1 VTIVLLSWH
10 AVESVRISPHYLAYV
25 NQLAGG
31 PSNGYK
37 HLADSSLDWGQDL
50 PALKQWLDRQGLQP
64 QGAPRVYLSYFGT
77 GRPEY
82 YGIDATQLWGFL
94 NVVAPRPWTAT
105 LEAEYQRHL
114 SNVKAL
120 GNTGE
125 GTEAR
130 TQLLR
135 RTGED
140 FWWQTFRRF
149 DELRVGRLAAFLR
162 HREPDAEVGY
172 SILIYRLTAADVM
185 RALEGTAPT
194 ETSR

>member
-1 VTIVLLSWH
+1 
-10 AVESVRISPHYLAYV
+10 
-25 NQLAGG
+25 
-31 PSNGYK
+31 
-37 HLADSSLDWGQDL
+37 
-50 PALKQWLDRQGLQP
+50 
-64 QGAPRVYLSYFGT
+64 
-77 GRPEY
+77 
-82 YGIDATQLWGFL
+82 LWGFLDLRLQAPPVPLTGGVYCVSATIL